1 MKKIYVKKGCEYHSI
16 IECIY
21 REGLFL
27 EDIYRRAR
35 DCTEEIVQINERL
48 FQREKDGAYKD
59 PCMDS
64 SALGCADAR
73 GDTDIER
80 LISNRFNNVIAFCA
94 ERGQGKTSAMLSY
107 ATALANL
114 YASNSQKL
122 KEQKEKF
129 WEKCSARHVYYEVL
143 RSIDPTGMEADD
155 TILKIV
161 LSQMFSRFQKVVE
174 SSNVLGRGY
183 GSDKSWDRECFDLQQ
198 KFLDCFHLAN
208 LLNASDKKKPPT
220 NMEDELEIIVETG
233 GGVNLRIKL
242 YQLTKKYLEFMANGF
257 NGSKY
262 LVITIDDADLNVGR
276 VYEILEDIRKYFQL
290 PRVIVLLATNI
301 IQLESTV
308 EQHFFEEYERSLSY
322 SRGMVDVDR
331 CHQISERYLEKI
343 LPGTRR
349 LNLPNLNDAIKQ
361 QFADLRI
368 VYLDEEERDL
378 LNDNYSKEM
387 IQKAEEKSDSEKEK
401 WGYQEQLLYYLHRKT
416 GLLFLP
422 PEQGLHALLPDN
434 MRGLMHFLVFFSK
447 MEDVCADYL
456 SIEKYIFGFGDEKPE
471 QILEQLDQWRENLRK
486 LEAYLLQS
494 WSSSNLRTESRNI
507 LMELSS
513 YSGQLM
519 HQYLLQVLPT
529 YYGQVQAEKTLE
541 TETPSAY
548 QKQFLN
554 ECAMSGAYSFDLSG
568 TSLFYSNDCYAD
580 VLTGLRVLGE
590 FTQGSRERKFIYSI
604 RLYYTIYLH
613 TMLLEKL
620 NHLVDQED
628 QQYYL
633 TEFLGDGLSKE
644 RINKNGTMPF
654 SLCSF
659 WVPSKQIFKIID
671 TSNWNTQQGN
681 AMLGTWFRLLEQ
693 KEHRT
698 MVRHIPWDEKNSE
711 QQIWVFNPLYYLL
724 AEVDNLTGYEVNDE
738 YTRKQYENSTAQK
751 RMEFALAILL
761 NGDVQISFREGLKA
775 YNESTGNSELLLQKL
790 IKAPYI
796 SSKLINKWK
805 YLDAINNTSYTV
817 NNEIVDFVQ
826 GLLVKMDFEFNS
838 IGYLKCFNPYEID

>member
-1 MKKIYVKKGCEYHSI
+1 MKTIYVRKGSEYHAI

-21 REGLFL
+21 KENLFL
-27 EDIYRRAR
+27 ADIYRRAR
-35 DCTEEIVQINERL
+35 DCTEEIVQINAQL
-48 FQREKDGAYKD
+48 FQRENDGLHKD

-64 SALGCADAR
+64 IASGYADAR
-73 GDTDIER
+73 GGTDIER
-80 LISNRFNNVIAFCA
+80 LVSNRFNNIIAFCA

-107 ATALANL
+107 AAALANL
-114 YASNSQKL
+114 YAKSGQKL
-122 KEQKEKF
+122 KDQKEIF
-129 WEKCSARHVYYEVL
+129 WGGCTARNAYYEVL

-161 LSQMFSRFQKVVE
+161 LSQMFSKFQKMVE
-174 SSNVLGRGY
+174 SRNAMGRGY
-183 GSDKSWDRECFDLQQ
+183 GNDKSWDQECLDLQQ

-208 LLNASDKKKPPT
+208 LLKASEKKKAPT
-220 NMEDELEIIVETG
+220 NMEDELEIIMETG

-242 YQLTKKYLEFMANGF
+242 YQLIKNYLEFMANGF
-257 NGSKY
+257 NASKY
-262 LVITIDDADLNVGR
+262 LVIAIDDTDLNVGR
-276 VYEILEDIRKYFQL
+276 VYEILEDVRKYFQL
-290 PRVIVLLATNI
+290 PQVIVLLATNI
-301 IQLESTV
+301 IQLESAV

-322 SRGMVDVDR
+322 ARGMVDVDR

-349 LNLPNLNDAIKQ
+349 LNLPNLNDAIKL

-368 VYLDEEERDL
+368 VYLDGNEKDL
-378 LNDNYSKEM
+378 LNDNYSEEM
-387 IQKAEEKSDSEKEK
+387 IQKAEDKSVSKKEK

-447 MEDVCADYL
+447 LEDVWADYFT
-456 SIEKYIFGFGDEKPE
+456 IEKYVFALGDEKPE

-519 HQYLLQVLPT
+519 HQYLLQVLPA
-529 YYGQVQAEKTLE
+529 YYGQIQAEKTLE

-554 ECAMSGAYSFDLSG
+554 ECAKSGAYSFDLSG

-590 FTQGSRERKFIYSI
+590 FAQGSRERKFIYSI

-628 QQYYL
+628 QKYYL
-633 TEFLGDGLSKE
+633 TEFLG
-644 RINKNGTMPF
+644 
-654 SLCSF
+654 
-659 WVPSKQIFKIID
+659 
-671 TSNWNTQQGN
+671 
-681 AMLGTWFRLLEQ
+681 
-693 KEHRT
+693 
-698 MVRHIPWDEKNSE
+698 MVCP
-711 QQIWVFNPLYYLL
+711 
-724 AEVDNLTGYEVNDE
+724 
-738 YTRKQYENSTAQK
+738 K
-751 RMEFALAILL
+751 R
-761 NGDVQISFREGLKA
+761 V
-775 YNESTGNSELLLQKL
+775 
-790 IKAPYI
+790 
-796 SSKLINKWK
+796 
-805 YLDAINNTSYTV
+805 
-817 NNEIVDFVQ
+817 
-826 GLLVKMDFEFNS
+826 
-838 IGYLKCFNPYEID
+838 